1 MKLYNANFSPNA
13 LRVRAVAHELGVDLE
28 IVQVDIRAG
37 DNRAAEFLARNP
49 NAKVPVLE
57 DGNFVLWES
66 RAICAYLADVF
77 PEADLAPQTGQRDQY
92 YRWLFFGAG
101 PLEQAVTTVAL
112 GFEIPEDR
120 KGMVGFGCLGD
131 VLDTL
136 EHRLSEHPFL
146 AGDRFTAA
154 DVYTG
159 SQIGWGLQFGTI
171 PSRSTFAAYW
181 NRIQDRP
188 ARLRAAALDAEA
200 AA

>member
-1 MKLYNANFSPNA
+1 MIDFYTNPRSRGAIVRWMLEETGAPYRTHLLDYGAAMKSAAY
-13 LRVRAVAHELGVDLE
+13 RA
-28 IVQVDIRAG
+28 I
-37 DNRAAEFLARNP
+37 NP
-49 NAKVPVLE
+49 MGKVPAIVH
-57 DGNFVLWES
+57 DGRTVTEAA
-66 RAICAYLADVF
+66 AICAYLADVF

-171 PSRSTFAAYW
+171 PSRSAFAAYW